1 MMWWFIY
8 TEIMVYRENMDAVR
22 IWSLSIQDNYLNMI
36 SVSPSKYK
44 EIQDLTQKELPIL
57 YTIIKNGWLK
67 SWKIG
72 LLQYASIKAQKTK

>member
-1 MMWWFIY
+1 
-8 TEIMVYRENMDAVR
+8 MVYCENMDAVR
-22 IWSLSIQDNYLNMI
+22 IWSLSIQDSYLNMI

-67 SWKIG
+67 S
-72 LLQYASIKAQKTK
+72 

>member
-1 MMWWFIY
+1 
-8 TEIMVYRENMDAVR
+8 MVYRENMDAVR

-67 SWKIG
+67 S
-72 LLQYASIKAQKTK
+72 